1 MERVLLL
8 NATYEPLRVI
18 SWKRA
23 IALLTLGK
31 VEVLERYEREVRS
44 VTFAIRLPA
53 VVRLLQMVR
62 FRDHSIRFSRQNI
75 YIRDRY
81 QCQYCGRTLGADQLT
96 YDHVVP
102 KASGGITA
110 WENIV
115 TCCLPC
121 NKKKG
126 GRTPQQARMHLV
138 RRPRK
143 PNWHPMLTITLHI
156 KKTPESWRDYLFW
169 YSGSDRYGGE
179 RFEVNQDLV
188 SAHW

>member
-23 IALLTLGK
+23 ISLLTLDK
-31 VEVLERYEREVRS
+31 VEVLETYDREVRS
-44 VTFAIRLPA
+44 VTLAIRLPA
-53 VVRLLQMVR
+53 VVRLLNLVR
-62 FRDHSIRFSRQNI
+62 FRKHTIRFSRENI

-81 QCQYCGRTLGADQLT
+81 KCQYCGGKKDACDLT
-96 YDHVVP
+96 YDHVIP
-102 KASGGITA
+102 KAMGGKTA

-126 GRTPQQARMHLV
+126 GRTPAQARMSLIGQAK
-138 RRPRK
+138 RPS
-143 PNWHPMLTITLHI
+143 WHPMLMITLRI
-156 KKTPESWRDYLFW
+156 SNTPDLWRNYLF
-169 YSGSDRYGGE
+169 YH
-179 RFEVNQDLV
+179 
-188 SAHW
+188 SA

>member
-23 IALLTLGK
+23 IALLTLDK
-31 VEVLERYEREVRS
+31 VEVLETYDREVRS
-44 VTFAIRLPA
+44 VTLAIRLPA
-53 VVRLLQMVR
+53 VVRLVHLVR
-62 FRDHSIRFSRQNI
+62 FRNHTIRFSRQNI
-75 YIRDRY
+75 YLRDKH
-81 QCQYCGRTLGADQLT
+81 QCQYCGRTMESCHLT

-102 KASGGITA
+102 KSIGGKTA

-126 GRTPQQARMHLV
+126 GRTPAQAKMHLI
-138 RRPRK
+138 RKARK
-143 PNWHPMLTITLHI
+143 PSWHPMLMITLRI
-156 KKTPESWRDYLFW
+156 AQTPETWRDYLFW
-169 YSGSDRYGGE
+169 HSS
-179 RFEVNQDLV
+179 
-188 SAHW
+188 